1 MLLAKPRR
9 RRLDVGDCLTSRA
22 WAIER
27 GHIALIM
34 DNADDGAQGEKNK
47 VCSIYNVE
55 KVVGRASDGV
65 YPILLVSDTHGES
78 SRVLLMSLLAAREFS
93 QGRRTKCLK
102 TIHIV
107 TLLHSSTTPLHPYS
121 LLDSDRQ
128 LSSASLQL

>member
-1 MLLAKPRR
+1 MN
-9 RRLDVGDCLTSRA
+9 
-22 WAIER
+22 
-27 GHIALIM
+27 
-34 DNADDGAQGEKNK
+34 NADGGAQEEKNK

-93 QGRRTKCLK
+93 QGRRTECLK
-102 TIHIV
+102 TIHIAM
-107 TLLHSSTTPLHPYS
+107 LLRSSMIPLYPCS
-121 LLDSDRQ
+121 LLDNDRQ